1 VSQRYVLALDQGTT
15 SSRAMLFGRD
25 GRVVAAAQREF
36 PQIFPKPGD
45 VEHDPEAIWTS
56 QIETAREALRTAG
69 VTAADVA
76 AIGITNQRETT
87 VLWDRQTGHPVA
99 PAIVWQSRVSTP
111 ICDRLKAEGHEA
123 LIRRKTGLV
132 VDAYFS
138 GTKVTHL
145 LETVP
150 GLRARAERGD
160 ILFGTI
166 DTFLIW
172 RLTGGRQHVTD
183 VTNAS
188 RTLMFDIH
196 ARDWDDELLRILGV
210 PRRMLPAV
218 KASSEVYGET
228 DPSHF
233 GGPIPIGGAAG
244 DQQAALFGQACFQP
258 GMAKNTYGTGC
269 FLLMNTGATPT
280 PSKNGLLTTIAWQVG
295 GPVTYA
301 LEGAVFIAGAAVQ
314 WMRDGLRAIV
324 TSADIERLAQSV
336 PDAGGVYLVPA
347 FVGLGAPHW
356 DPYARGTI
364 IGLTRDTTVGH
375 IARATVDAMAYQS
388 RDVLTAMQQDAGV
401 GLAALRVDGGASVNN
416 SLLQFQA
423 DLLDVTVRR
432 PVVAE
437 TTALGAAYLAGLAV
451 GYWKDLDDVASNWA
465 LDREFTPNMDPARRK
480 ILTRGWDRAVERS
493 LKWIEP

>member
-25 GRVVAAAQREF
+25 GRVVAVAQREF
-36 PQIFPKPGD
+36 PQIFPAPGL

-56 QIETAREALRTAG
+56 QIETAREVLRTAG
-69 VTAADVA
+69 VAASAVA

-87 VLWDRQTGHPVA
+87 VLWDRNTGLPVA

-111 ICDRLKAEGHEA
+111 ICDRLKADGHEA
-123 LIRRKTGLV
+123 LIRSKTGLV
-132 VDAYFS
+132 IDAYFS

-160 ILFGTI
+160 VLFGTI
-166 DTFLIW
+166 DSFLIW
-172 RLTGGRQHVTD
+172 RLTGGRVHVTD
-183 VTNAS
+183 ATNAS
-188 RTLMFDIH
+188 RTLMYDIH
-196 ARDWDDELLRILGV
+196 RRDWDDELLRILGV

-218 KASSEVYGET
+218 KASSEVYAET
-228 DPSHF
+228 DEALL
-233 GGPIPIGGAAG
+233 GAAIPIAGIAG
-244 DQQAALFGQACFQP
+244 DQQAALFGQACFTP

-269 FLLMNTGATPT
+269 FMLMNTGTTPT
-280 PSKNGLLTTIAWQVG
+280 PSPGGLLTTIAWQLG
-295 GPVTYA
+295 SEVTYA

-388 RDVLTAMQQDAGV
+388 RDVLTLMEKDAGV
-401 GLAALRVDGGASVNN
+401 KLSALRVDGGASVNN
-416 SLLQFQA
+416 ALLQFQA
-423 DLLDVTVRR
+423 DLLGVQVRR

-451 GYWKDLDDVASNWA
+451 GYWRDLDDVAGNWA
-465 LDREFTPNMDPARRK
+465 LDREFTPRMDAATRAK
-480 ILTRGWDRAVERS
+480 LTRGWDRAVQRS
-493 LKWIEP
+493 LAWIEP